1 MNRTNPRVPQQT
13 HPANDANSHLPEIHK
28 QELQQEEEA
37 TQYKFLPHL
46 PSDRML

>member
-13 HPANDANSHLPEIHK
+13 RPANDANNHPPERHK

-37 TQYKFLPHL
+37 KQYKFLPHL